1 MEVFLYSPLRVCILL
16 VLIFFLVTLIPIIP
30 SQSHEDNTVGVGA
43 RLMSV
48 IPGARVG
55 GGGCCSFYCVLILIS
70 PNSRKIERVPKEEK
84 LNLD

>member
-16 VLIFFLVTLIPIIP
+16 VLILFMVTLIPIIP
-30 SQSHEDNTVGVGA
+30 SQSHEDNTLGVGA

-55 GGGCCSFYCVLILIS
+55 GGLLLFLLCLDSYFSQL
-70 PNSRKIERVPKEEK
+70 EK
-84 LNLD
+84 D